1 MLNHIITKSIREHFA
16 RQWWDRNAGALSLQN
31 ITEVLEVRVASAHN
45 AMVELEGGNVGSAHD
60 LVVGV
65 HVAANAMRTRVFYL
79 RRGISR
85 C

>member
-1 MLNHIITKSIREHFA
+1 
-16 RQWWDRNAGALSLQN
+16 
-31 ITEVLEVRVASAHN
+31 
-45 AMVELEGGNVGSAHD
+45 MVELEGGNVGSAHD